1 MTRKGKV
8 SLGALAAILVI
19 GGAAAGLHR
28 FQSAVTGEQ
37 LAVVPARKGEFLV
50 IVRCRGELR
59 ARRSIQVAAPK
70 DVPDLRIVWLA
81 PPSSPVK
88 EGDVVVRFDTSRAEQ
103 QLQTKGATLKQ
114 AQASLD
120 QAVAQARITAEQDKR
135 ALAQA
140 GYEVERARLEVSKME
155 ILSKVQGEE
164 AEIELTLAEQKLK
177 VRQATADLHK
187 ASATNRIASLT
198 RNRDEAQSEVD
209 ITKHRLSQME
219 IRAPLSG
226 IIVYL
231 PNYAMGWMNRRPY
244 KVGDQVW
251 AGVAVAEIPDLDTL
265 EMEGKVEEIDRG
277 RIAEQMD
284 VRVRV
289 DALPEL
295 NLEATLDQLSPLTQ
309 MSFEWP
315 PSASFRGYA
324 RISEPDPRLRPGMN
338 ARMDVIVEKIPDAI
352 SVPTKALFTRDGVPI
367 VYVATGGDYRP
378 VEVEVLAR
386 NPDEAAVSGI
396 GEGTKVTLAEPELP
410 AEDAS

>member
-1 MTRKGKV
+1 MTRRGKA

-103 QLQTKGATLKQ
+103 QLQTKEASLKQ

-315 PSASFRGYA
+315 PAATFRGFA
-324 RISEPDPRLRPGMN
+324 RIAEPDPRLRPGMN

-367 VYVATGGDYRP
+367 VYVASGGDYRP

-396 GEGTKVTLAEPELP
+396 GEGTKVTLAEPDLP
-410 AEDAS
+410 PEDAS